1 MVGYFLRNFF
11 SHARQDPGSHLEV
24 PVTVDYLKL
33 VTTCHRPRQAR
44 HCPVFTRCARPSG
57 VRASR
62 DGARGRLVK
71 VRLVL
76 AMALLAGAA
85 ELAMPAPAAS
95 QARGTQPRETEAD
108 A

>member
-1 MVGYFLRNFF
+1 MVGYFFAISSLT
-11 SHARQDPGSHLEV
+11 
-24 PVTVDYLKL
+24 PVMIQAAILKFPQPSITSSLPSLATVRAK
-33 VTTCHRPRQAR
+33 AR
-44 HCPVFTRCARPSG
+44 HCPVFTRGARPPG

-62 DGARGRLVK
+62 DGARWGRLLK

-85 ELAMPAPAAS
+85 GLAMPALAS

>member
-1 MVGYFLRNFF
+1 
-11 SHARQDPGSHLEV
+11 
-24 PVTVDYLKL
+24 
-33 VTTCHRPRQAR
+33 
-44 HCPVFTRCARPSG
+44 
-57 VRASR
+57 
-62 DGARGRLVK
+62 VK

-85 ELAMPAPAAS
+85 GLAMPVPAAS